1 MNKLKLRILVSAAV
15 IGFMAFPGIVSAKQ
29 SYGRYYNDLER
40 EFLENTGITNY
51 QRNRIEKY
59 CKELNKDPDLFIKL
73 NRDELIYGNA
83 FDMLEREYIEHC
95 VGDRTELPA
104 EGLLTEE
111 TSIEKEAM

>member
-15 IGFMAFPGIVSAKQ
+15 IGLMAFSGIVSAQQ

-104 EGLLTEE
+104 
-111 TSIEKEAM
+111 